1 MAREFRPKELGA
13 SSLNLAKFTEWI
25 NAHQPD
31 DDLDKVFVAA
41 FEFSKDPLQF
51 RFLLTT
57 NRILRSCPIIKHLL
71 ADATYKLL
79 LEGLPVL
86 TIGVTDRLKRIHLLG
101 LVISTNETY
110 LDFAFMFKSL
120 KDAIYNETGVLI
132 K

>member
-1 MAREFRPKELGA
+1 LAREFRPKELGA